1 MWLAVMK
8 FLALQSLVLG
18 AKIRHQVPA
27 YLQVKL
33 KAESFVS
40 SDTKIGELGGAKLFD
55 ASGNC
60 DARAWRACRSMN
72 LLFGSWRATRGRSIF
87 QPQGAASSSSGD
99 PMIPSVSAASSSSG
113 DPMIPSVSAASS
125 SSGALPV
132 DIHLL
137 RSLLKIQF
145 QRVPEKR
152 QQDCHRLHSP
162 RLVQK
167 SLDCW
172 TSAWRWPRISGRLIG
187 RPGQLAGMPFTGLRQ
202 PTWLPQGTVE
212 VFNPTHLHQFWK
224 LVLPG
229 FLCVVEGSGGVRR
242 KAFPEGMEKK
252 KMKAAQKARWMSPS
266 AMLAAQNKGEAG
278 LPGPRSSLG
287 RGEGESRQ
295 CAPAERRRGRGAQ
308 GRMAPLRQPYVPGK
322 KIGKSCL
329 LFLKQVTGSLIACL
343 SGKPGCLAKKI

>member
-72 LLFGSWRATRGRSIF
+72 LLFGESHERKKHFPATRCCFIELRRPNDPFSKCCFIELRRPNDTFSKRCFIELRSIASGYPSTALPAEDSVPESPREEATRLPSIALPETCPEEF
-87 QPQGAASSSSGD
+87 GLLDFGMAVAADQWKTDWKARAAGGDAFYWPPSAYMAASRFSLRCGRVWRSS
-99 PMIPSVSAASSSSG
+99 
-113 DPMIPSVSAASS
+113 
-125 SSGALPV
+125 
-132 DIHLL
+132 
-137 RSLLKIQF
+137 K
-145 QRVPEKR
+145 K
-152 QQDCHRLHSP
+152 
-162 RLVQK
+162 
-167 SLDCW
+167 
-172 TSAWRWPRISGRLIG
+172 
-187 RPGQLAGMPFTGLRQ
+187 GL
-202 PTWLPQGTVE
+202 
-212 VFNPTHLHQFWK
+212 
-224 LVLPG
+224 
-229 FLCVVEGSGGVRR
+229 SRR
-242 KAFPEGMEKK
+242 NG
-252 KMKAAQKARWMSPS
+252 
-266 AMLAAQNKGEAG
+266 GEAG